1 MGDAASVRALVRR
14 PAVKR
19 LVIGIGAFLL
29 LLASCTSSSTS
40 TPTPGEPAG
49 RTLEG
54 TEGELLTV
62 DVARAEIEGA
72 DLDALV
78 DGMTRFGV
86 ELFDQVAEPGANVVL
101 SPTSISLVFGM
112 ARAGAAGTTAEEID
126 GVLHFPTDAQT
137 THVSFNA
144 LDRALSEAAP
154 EELRSPD
161 LEAKREPGQESP
173 PALEI
178 ANGVFPQV
186 GFPIL
191 ERFLTTLGEQYGA
204 GVVPVDFGT
213 DRATRIIDDW
223 VTERTRGRIDRLF
236 DSLPPDTK
244 LVLANAV
251 YLKADWATPFAKD
264 PTVDL
269 PFTLADG
276 TEIVVPTMRQLGTIR
291 YAEGEGWQAVEL
303 PYVGGRLAMWVL
315 VPTDGRGPGDVLT
328 PDVLGVVGDALR
340 EGTVELHLPRWD
352 FDTDVPLIPVLRAL
366 GMRAPFDA
374 AAADFSGISETP
386 LWIGDA
392 IHRATITVDEWG
404 TEAAAVTG
412 LAFATSGPPPP
423 DAVIHADH
431 PFAFVILD
439 TQERVPLFLGQ
450 VADPSA

>member
-1 MGDAASVRALVRR
+1 MRR
-14 PAVKR
+14 F
-19 LVIGIGAFLL
+19 VIGLGAFLL

-40 TPTPGEPAG
+40 TPTPREPAG
-49 RTLEG
+49 PTLEG

-62 DVARAEIEGA
+62 DVARAEIDGA

-78 DGMTRFGV
+78 DGMTRFGA
-86 ELFDQVAEPGANVVL
+86 ELFDEVAEPGANVVL
-101 SPTSISLVFGM
+101 SPTSIAMVFGM
-112 ARAGAAGTTAEEID
+112 ARAGAEGTTAQEID
-126 GVLHFPTDAQT
+126 GVLHFPADDRT
-137 THVSFNA
+137 THMSFNA
-144 LDRALSEAAP
+144 LDRALAEAAP

-161 LEAKREPGQESP
+161 PQAKRAPGEESP

-204 GVVPVDFGT
+204 GVIPVEFGT
-213 DRATRIIDDW
+213 LRATRIIDDW

-236 DSLPPDTK
+236 GSLPPETK

-251 YLKADWATPFAKD
+251 YLKADWAAPFAKD
-264 PTVDL
+264 PTESL

-276 TEIVVPTMRQLGTIR
+276 TDIDVPTMQQLGTMR
-291 YAEGEGWQAVEL
+291 YAEGPGWQAVEL
-303 PYVGGRLAMWVL
+303 PYVGGRLAMWVV
-315 VPTDGRGPGDVLT
+315 VPTDGHGPGDVLT
-328 PDVLGVVGDALR
+328 PDVLGAVGDALR

-352 FDTDVPLIPVLRAL
+352 FDTDLPLMPVLRAL
-366 GMRAPFDA
+366 GMQAPFDG

-386 LWIGDA
+386 LWIGGA

-412 LAFATSGPPPP
+412 LGFRVSAPPPP
-423 DAVIHADH
+423 DVVIHADH

-439 TQERVPLFLGQ
+439 TRERVPLFLGQ

>member
-1 MGDAASVRALVRR
+1 MRR
-14 PAVKR
+14 F
-19 LVIGIGAFLL
+19 VIGIGAFLL
-29 LLASCTSSSTS
+29 LLASYTSSSTS
-40 TPTPGEPAG
+40 TPTPREPAG
-49 RTLEG
+49 PTLEG

-62 DVARAEIEGA
+62 DVARAEIDGA

-78 DGMTRFGV
+78 DGMTRFGAQ
-86 ELFDQVAEPGANVVL
+86 LFDEVAEPGANVVL
-101 SPTSISLVFGM
+101 SPTSIAMVFGM
-112 ARAGAAGTTAEEID
+112 ARAGAEGTTAQEID
-126 GVLHFPTDAQT
+126 GVLHFPADDRT
-137 THVSFNA
+137 THMSFNA
-144 LDRALSEAAP
+144 LDRALADAAP

-161 LEAKREPGQESP
+161 PEARREPGEESP

-204 GVVPVDFGT
+204 GVVPVEFGT
-213 DRATRIIDDW
+213 LRATRIIDDW

-236 DSLPPDTK
+236 GSLPPETK

-251 YLKADWATPFAKD
+251 YLKADWAAPFAKD

-269 PFTLADG
+269 PFTLTDG
-276 TEIVVPTMRQLGTIR
+276 TEIVVPTMQQLGR
-291 YAEGEGWQAVEL
+291 MRFAEAPGWQAVEL

-315 VPTDGRGPGDVLT
+315 VPTDGHGPGDVLT
-328 PDVLGVVGDALR
+328 PDVLGAVGDGLR

-352 FDTDVPLIPVLRAL
+352 FDTNVQLIPVLRAL
-366 GMRAPFDA
+366 GMRAPFEG

-412 LAFATSGPPPP
+412 LGFSVSAPPPP
-423 DAVIHADH
+423 DMVIHADH

>member
-1 MGDAASVRALVRR
+1 MRRFVVALAS
-14 PAVKR
+14 
-19 LVIGIGAFLL
+19 LL
-29 LLASCTSSSTS
+29 LLVSCTTARPPA
-40 TPTPGEPAG
+40 PTTTGEPLG
-49 RTLEG
+49 PSLEG

-62 DVARAEIEGA
+62 DIARAEPDGA

-86 ELFDQVAEPGANVVL
+86 EVFDRVAEPGANVVL
-101 SPTSISLVFGM
+101 SPTSISMVFGM

-126 GVLHFPTDAQT
+126 SVLHFPANAET

-144 LDRALSEAAP
+144 LDRLLAEAAP
-154 EELRSPD
+154 DELRSPD
-161 LEAKREPGQESP
+161 PEATGEPGEESP

-191 ERFLTTLGEQYGA
+191 ERYLETLGAQYGA
-204 GVVPVDFGT
+204 GVIPVDFGT
-213 DRATRIIDDW
+213 PGATQVIDDW

-236 DSLPPDTK
+236 DSLPPETK

-251 YLKADWATPFAKD
+251 YLKADWAVPFAKD
-264 PTVDL
+264 PTEDL

-276 TEIVVPTMRQLGTIR
+276 AEVVVPTMQQLGRVR
-291 YAEGEGWQAVEL
+291 YAEGDGWQAVEL

-315 VPTDGRGPGDVLT
+315 VPMGDRDPGDVLT
-328 PDVLGVVGDALR
+328 PDVLASVGDGLAD
-340 EGTVELHLPRWD
+340 GTVELHLPRWD
-352 FDTDVPLIPVLRAL
+352 FATNMPLRPVLQAL
-366 GMRAPFDA
+366 GMQAPFDVG
-374 AAADFSGISETP
+374 AADFSGISQTP

-412 LAFATSGPPPP
+412 LAFATSGPPAP
-423 DAVIHADH
+423 DAVIRADH

-439 TQERVPLFLGQ
+439 TRARVPLFLGQ